1 MISNSTEVVML
12 LVKEITDCLQAS
24 QKSMSEDSYDICNQN
39 RHHFKSSAGES
50 DRPRVS
56 PTFTIYYL
64 CDLQQILS
72 LSLSVLICRFQG
84 FRENACEMPA
94 QQLAP
99 VRYSV
104 NCSYYYH
111 SCWFQSSVCS
121 ATLSLLGVTLILWV
135 WGLLESFLGPDRE
148 QCPQSSLKT
157 GLHFGEGWGPAL
169 HLFGIRV
176 WKNDHGP
183 SPTWQL

>member
-72 LSLSVLICRFQG
+72 LSLSVLICPMEIMST
-84 FRENACEMPA
+84 FRGARRIIGEHATRLPRCKVSIVYF
-94 QQLAP
+94 L
-99 VRYSV
+99 SV
-104 NCSYYYH
+104 
-111 SCWFQSSVCS
+111 
-121 ATLSLLGVTLILWV
+121 
-135 WGLLESFLGPDRE
+135 
-148 QCPQSSLKT
+148 
-157 GLHFGEGWGPAL
+157 
-169 HLFGIRV
+169 
-176 WKNDHGP
+176 
-183 SPTWQL
+183 